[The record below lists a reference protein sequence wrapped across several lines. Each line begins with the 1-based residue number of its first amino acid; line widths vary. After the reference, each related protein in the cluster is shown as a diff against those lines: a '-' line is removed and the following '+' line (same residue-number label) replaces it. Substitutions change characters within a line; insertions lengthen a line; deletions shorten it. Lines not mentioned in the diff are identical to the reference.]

1 MKSKY
6 INKIFLLGLFIL
18 GNAFTSFA
26 QEKVITMYH
35 TNDVHSRIEPIDP
48 NSSDKNAG
56 AAGFVRRATVIEELR
71 NNDSSLLLF
80 DCGDFSQGTP
90 YYNFYRGEVEIK
102 LMNAMKYDAA
112 TIGNHEFDFGLE
124 NMARLFDMA
133 NFPIVCANYDFTGT
147 VVESHV
153 KPYIILNRD
162 GLKIG
167 VFGLS
172 PRLEGLV
179 QASNC
184 IGVEYLDPVQVANE
198 VAHQLK
204 VVEKCDLVVCLS
216 HLGLRPSPLNRA
228 SDQVLVKETSNI
240 DVVLGGHS
248 HTFMDEPEF
257 VENKVGIKVPIS
269 QMGKNGVFVGKIA
282 VSFDSK
288 K

>member
-257 VENKVGIKVPIS
+257 VENKVGFKVPIS

>member
-56 AAGFVRRATVIEELR
+56 AAGFVRRTTVIEELR